1 MESTRA
7 WVALVGPAS
16 AKKTPE
22 IAPAARP
29 LSKIDAEMY
38 RTYARAK
45 AQWDAMSADQ
55 RRSTP
60 RPKQTRIR
68 LEDVTIEAAQEVLQ
82 DSPNGVLCVH
92 DELSGWFGSMD
103 KYASHRGAAKDRSFW
118 LQAYNGGTYTFNRV
132 TRGSGFIENLSVSLL
147 GGIQPEPM
155 RKIATD
161 TVDDGLIQRIIPVML
176 KPATVGKDAP
186 TSDAAVRYADLI
198 GKLHKMEQ
206 PFDDVWFNDAAMEIR
221 RKLEEKHLNLTL
233 LEAANKKLAA
243 HIGKYDG
250 IFRV

>member
-22 IAPAARP
+22 IAAAARP

-82 DSPNGVLCVH
+82 DGPSGVLCDH

-103 KYASHRGAAKDRSFW
+103 KYAMKVVKVVKTNSVILAIRSRRGGREGREGRENSFP
-118 LQAYNGGTYTFNRV
+118 LNFVDVEPVPQKNR
-132 TRGSGFIENLSVSLL
+132 G
-147 GGIQPEPM
+147 
-155 RKIATD
+155 KI
-161 TVDDGLIQRIIPVML
+161 
-176 KPATVGKDAP
+176 
-186 TSDAAVRYADLI
+186 
-198 GKLHKMEQ
+198 
-206 PFDDVWFNDAAMEIR
+206 
-221 RKLEEKHLNLTL
+221 
-233 LEAANKKLAA
+233 
-243 HIGKYDG
+243 
-250 IFRV
+250 